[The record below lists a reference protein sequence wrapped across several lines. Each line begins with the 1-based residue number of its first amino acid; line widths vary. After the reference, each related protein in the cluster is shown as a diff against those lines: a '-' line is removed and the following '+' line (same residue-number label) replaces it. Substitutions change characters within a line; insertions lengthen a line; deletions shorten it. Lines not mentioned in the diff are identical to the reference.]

1 MHTLGKLPQPYQQ
14 NLDQAIKILKNGGC
28 TAVYLFGS
36 LTTGKF
42 HSQSDIDLAVR
53 GCPPEEFFHL
63 LGELMFTLDYSV
75 DLIDLDTND
84 LFARYLIEKGKLHQI
99 G

>member
-1 MHTLGKLPQPYQQ
+1 MHALLELPQPYQQ
-14 NLDQAIKILKNGGC
+14 NLEQAIKILKNGGC
-28 TAVYLFGS
+28 TAIYLFGS
-36 LTTGKF
+36 LTNGKF

-63 LGELMFTLDYSV
+63 FGELIFTLDYSV
-75 DLIDLDTND
+75 DLIDLDTDD
-84 LFARYLIEKGKLHQI
+84 LFARSLIEKGKLQQI